1 MPTDEAAATPARRS
15 VFGSFNLQLSLVAL
29 AALVVRVG
37 YVMLAKRDESL
48 LTLAAGDQIFYSG
61 AAEALADGRGFVEP
75 YATSTIP
82 AADHPPLTAIVAAP
96 ASLLPGDNLLAQRLT
111 MCAVGVLAVVL
122 IGLIGRRIGGPRCG
136 LIAAVVAAVYPALW
150 VNDGLVMSESVGAAT
165 IAAAVL
171 LAYRFIESP
180 SIGRAFALG
189 VIVGV
194 AGLARAESLLLLP
207 FMALPLCWWFVTGR
221 AEKLGRLAVICAGAA
236 IALVPWVLPNLFRF
250 ENPVLLSSND
260 GLTLL
265 GANCDA
271 VYEGEGTGL
280 WSLEC
285 LELSDSDGDG
295 VDDYA
300 EFIAGT
306 DVPDPDDSV
315 SSAAQRS
322 AAFDYIGDNLTR
334 VPAVAA
340 IRVARLWGLYAPGA
354 MVDYNEGESRE
365 RWASWAGYLAYLVL
379 LALSV
384 AGALVLR
391 GRRTPLTPLL
401 SQFVAVTVTAAAFYG
416 LWRFRIPAEISIVV
430 LAAAAV
436 DELIRRRGDSAGG
449 SSSAVD
455 LTSTSIEPAPTGGE

>member
-1 MPTDEAAATPARRS
+1 MPVDEAAASPRRP
-15 VFGSFNLQLSLVAL
+15 VLRSFNLQLALVAV

-37 YVMLAKRDESL
+37 YVLLAKRDESL

-61 AAEALADGRGFVEP
+61 AAEALAGGRGFVEP
-75 YATSTIP
+75 YASSTIP

-96 ASLLPGDNLLAQRLT
+96 ASLLPGDSLLAQRLT
-111 MCAVGVLAVVL
+111 MCAIGVVTVVV
-122 IGLIGRRIGGPRCG
+122 IGLIGRRIAGPRCG
-136 LIAAVVAAVYPALW
+136 LIAAGVAAVYPALW

-189 VIVGV
+189 LTVGV

-207 FMALPLCWWFVTGR
+207 FMGLPLCWWFVSGR
-221 AEKLGRLAVICAGAA
+221 ARQIGRLAVICAGT
-236 IALVPWVLPNLFRF
+236 ALALAPWVLPNLFRF

-285 LELSDSDGDG
+285 LALSDSDGDG

-300 EFIAGT
+300 EFVAGT
-306 DVPDPDDSV
+306 DIPDPDDSV

-322 AAFDYIGDNLTR
+322 AAFEYITDNVAR

-340 IRVARLWGLYAPGA
+340 VRIARLWGFYAPGA
-354 MVDYNEGESRE
+354 MVDYNQGESRE
-365 RWASWAGYLAYLVL
+365 RWASWAGYFTYLVL
-379 LALSV
+379 LASAV

-391 GRRTPLTPLL
+391 RRRVPLTPLL
-401 SQFVAVTVTAAAFYG
+401 SQFVAVTVTAALFYG
-416 LWRFRIPAEISIVV
+416 LWRFRIPAEIAIIV

-436 DELIRRRGDSAGG
+436 DELVGVRRGRTEEDL
-449 SSSAVD
+449 SAVD
-455 LTSTSIEPAPTGGE
+455 RSAGPIEPASTAAE